1 MDNKDLFYSAQNQN
15 FTFEQVQKKVQRDT
29 SYDISKNK
37 SLRKNYNKMALL
49 VYENTPD
56 ENKNLVNLNNL
67 LVEKS
72 SSYFTKLI
80 NNRSNNA
87 SNTQSNIQS
96 NDVLPPSVPLPQS
109 LQKQKQQSL
118 LPFTLS
124 DDFIDEV
131 ESSAQP
137 IYNNMSTL
145 ENNDGRDPMALMKE
159 QQNNRDVEMQRFTK
173 QFEQLKQNS
182 LLTQP
187 NVGNNNNPM
196 SIGRDDALID
206 TRIDNIQA
214 DPLELYR
221 KKEDLTS
228 RMVESMSEHNISGNN
243 IELDANEKGIEK
255 PEILTQ
261 KMADDFNNQLYVN
274 TKYSFDRRPAEMV
287 VIHKSFIDGEQ
298 GKDVNFPFDLEDT
311 LVIDKHADIFLEF
324 ISLQNINSNG
334 DDVIELIN
342 CFALEI
348 EEFNIQTKSNKEQFR
363 NKYIF
368 PNETFGLNDNGGDG
382 GNNGNGGTAYNVKLK
397 SNYMCT
403 INPLTTNKL
412 TIKMYGLI
420 GSDFKLL
427 KGITSN
433 DAFLTIGL
441 YIKKHK

>member
-124 DDFIDEV
+124 DEFIDEV

-243 IELDANEKGIEK
+243 IELDATEKGIEK

-287 VIHKSFIDGEQ
+287 VIEKTYSGTSKLVDFIAE
-298 GKDVNFPFDLEDT
+298 LEDT
-311 LVIDKHADIFLEF
+311 LVIDKHADVFLEF
-324 ISLQNINSNG
+324 ISLQGVECNGSKLEQVNS
-334 DDVIELIN
+334 
-342 CFALEI
+342 FALEI

-382 GNNGNGGTAYNVKLK
+382 GSGAATATAYNIKLK

-403 INPLTTNKL
+403 INPLSTKKL
-412 TIKMYGLI
+412 TIKLYGYISGTLTLLDEA
-420 GSDFKLL
+420 GSSS
-427 KGITSN
+427 I
-433 DAFLTIGL
+433 TIGL
-441 YIKKHK
+441 YIKKHM

>member
-80 NNRSNNA
+80 NNRSSNA

-124 DDFIDEV
+124 DEFIDEV

-243 IELDANEKGIEK
+243 IELDATEKGIEK

-274 TKYSFDRRPAEMV
+274 TKYSFDRRPVEMV
-287 VIHKSFIDGEQ
+287 VIQEHFNDATDISFTA
-298 GKDVNFPFDLEDT
+298 DLEDT
-311 LVIDKHADIFLEF
+311 LVIDKYADVFIEF
-324 ISLQNINSNG
+324 ISLQSVESESG
-334 DDVIELIN
+334 TPLEVLN

-348 EEFNIQTKSNKEQFR
+348 EEFNIQTKSNMEQFR

-382 GNNGNGGTAYNVKLK
+382 GTNGSEATAYNVKLK

-420 GSDFKLL
+420 GASNSFNLL
-427 KGITSN
+427 KGN
-433 DAFLTIGL
+433 DSGHSYITIGL
-441 YIKKHK
+441 YIKKH

>member
-124 DDFIDEV
+124 DEFIDEV

-228 RMVESMSEHNISGNN
+228 RMVESMNEHNISGNN
-243 IELDANEKGIEK
+243 VELDANEKGNEK

-287 VIHKSFIDGEQ
+287 VIEKRYTEDPAVSVDFIAE
-298 GKDVNFPFDLEDT
+298 LEDT
-311 LVIDKHADIFLEF
+311 LVIDKHADVFLEF
-324 ISLQNINSNG
+324 ISLQGLKHDTSTLEQ
-334 DDVIELIN
+334 VN

-348 EEFNIQTKSNKEQFR
+348 EEFNIQTKSNREKFR

-368 PNETFGLNDNGGDG
+368 PNETFGKNDNGGDA
-382 GNNGNGGTAYNVKLK
+382 GNGDSDATAYNVKLK

-412 TIKMYGLI
+412 TIKMYGLKS
-420 GSDFKLL
+420 GTFTLL
-427 KGITSN
+427 KGPNTSYIT
-433 DAFLTIGL
+433 LCL
-441 YIKKHK
+441 YIKKHH